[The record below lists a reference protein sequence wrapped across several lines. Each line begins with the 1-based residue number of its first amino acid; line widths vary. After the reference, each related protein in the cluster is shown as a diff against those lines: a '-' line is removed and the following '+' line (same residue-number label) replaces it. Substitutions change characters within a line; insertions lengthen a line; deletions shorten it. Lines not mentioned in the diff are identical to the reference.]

1 METRANY
8 IIVGLMTLVAI
19 FAAFVAIYW
28 IGRFD
33 TGADTMPLDVRIR
46 GSVSGLGP
54 GSTVSFNGITVGRV
68 TGLELDADDP
78 GIVIARTEIRE
89 DVPVREDTRA
99 SIGIRGL
106 SGGAFVQL
114 EGGSPDATPLLA
126 SVNNGGRVIIEGDPS
141 SMNELIAR
149 ANSIAA
155 RTDRVIRNLEKLVDA
170 NSQSV
175 TTTLKNAE
183 TFSDALARNSE
194 GIDKLLGSAGRMAQS
209 IETLSE
215 KLDGTVTRAEAILSA
230 IDPEAVRST
239 VSDIE
244 ASASAVREVTE
255 GVDAEAVRKVIS
267 DLTAMSER
275 ASAVLQA
282 VDPQKLS
289 ATIDNASQ
297 AVDRANQI
305 VAAVEPDRVRNAVGD
320 IEATARSARE
330 VTEGLDGESIRKLV
344 ADLGT
349 MSERA
354 SAVLAAVEPERV
366 ATTIDNAAN
375 AAEGASEIVTD
386 VGKVTRRFGERAEE
400 IDNMVTDASE
410 MMARLNES
418 SKRIDEVLVKV
429 DDLLGSGEGSSV
441 MADLRETLAEFR
453 NTARNLNAQVSTVA
467 GSITRFTD
475 RGLGDTQGLIRDARQ
490 SIARINRVI
499 SNLESN
505 PSSLITGGGSG
516 IPESG
521 GRPRR

>member
-8 IIVGLMTLVAI
+8 IIVGLMTLLAI
-19 FAAFVAIYW
+19 VSAFFAIYW

-33 TGADTMPLDVRIR
+33 TGTDTVPLDVRIR

-68 TGLELDADDP
+68 TGLQLDASDP
-78 GIVIARTEIRE
+78 GIVIASTEIRD

-114 EGGSPDATPLLA
+114 EGGSPNAAPLLA
-126 SVNNGGRVIIEGDPS
+126 SAAPDARMVIEGDPS

-155 RTDRVIRNLEKLVDA
+155 RTDRVVRALEELVET

-183 TFSDALARNSE
+183 TFSGALARNSQ
-194 GIDKLLGSAGRMAQS
+194 GIDELLGSAGRMAQS
-209 IETLSE
+209 IETLST

-230 IDPEAVRST
+230 IEPEAVRST
-239 VSDIE
+239 VTDIQ
-244 ASASAVREVTE
+244 ATASAVREVAE
-255 GVDAEAVRKVIS
+255 GVDAAAVQKVIADINS
-267 DLTAMSER
+267 VTER
-275 ASAVLQA
+275 A
-282 VDPQKLS
+282 
-289 ATIDNASQ
+289 AT
-297 AVDRANQI
+297 
-305 VAAVEPDRVRNAVGD
+305 
-320 IEATARSARE
+320 
-330 VTEGLDGESIRKLV
+330 
-344 ADLGT
+344 
-349 MSERA
+349 
-354 SAVLAAVEPERV
+354 VLAAVEPEKV
-366 ATTIDNAAN
+366 SKAIDNAAN
-375 AAEGASEIVTD
+375 ATEGASEIVAD
-386 VGKVTRRFGERAEE
+386 IGKVTSRFGERASD
-400 IDNMVTDASE
+400 IDEMVTNASE

-418 SKRIDEVLVKV
+418 SKRIDGVLARVEN
-429 DDLLGSGEGSSV
+429 LIGSGEGTSV

-490 SIARINRVI
+490 SIANINRVI
-499 SNLESN
+499 SNLERN
-505 PSSLITGGGSG
+505 PSSLFTGSGSG